1 MTQQQINDGIAI
13 FEQYARG
20 AAAGRTIATANQFI
34 DKLVNQ
40 LNWQF
45 PVARDFTN
53 ILIQSGLVNFTQQW
67 LKLTD
72 HGYATICGDLPYRL
86 TPNLRVFFDHSHKRE
101 SIFNRIWTII
111 GGDKGSNPFYID
123 GPVLYQHIHQYIPTL
138 PADYA
143 DFLADRT
150 NRGESPARTI
160 WAKHLFMALTDTD
173 AIALLDSLTQ
183 TIADRQNQPAETPEQ
198 TDREAMQTTDTTKK
212 PKIFISHNHADA
224 EYAREL
230 VDLLHSLGVAYG
242 DIFCSSYDGCGVPFG
257 TSFLDSIRG
266 QYDGYDLLVLYIH
279 SPRYYRSPVSLCE
292 MGAAWILRTAHRSF
306 LTADCDYG
314 MLKGVVTS
322 EEIAFHPT
330 ASDAAHRLNEFREL
344 IERTFA
350 LRPIPASAWERHRT
364 AFITAVSQTQQ

>member
-20 AAAGRTIATANQFI
+20 SSPGRTIATATQFI
-34 DKLVNQ
+34 NKLVNQ

-53 ILIQSGLVNFTQQW
+53 ILIQSGLITAPQQW

-86 TPNLRVFFDHSHKRE
+86 TPNLRVFFDHAAKRE
-101 SIFNRIWTII
+101 SIFNRIWAII
-111 GGDKGSNPFYID
+111 GTDKGSNPFYID
-123 GPVLYQHIHQYIPTL
+123 GPALYHHIRQHIPTL

-143 DFLADRT
+143 DFLADRA

-160 WAKHLFMALTDTD
+160 WAKQLFTALTATD

-183 TIADRQNQPAETPEQ
+183 IIADRQNKPTGTQEQ
-198 TDREAMQTTDTTKK
+198 TDKEAMETTAKK
-212 PKIFISHNHADA
+212 PKIFISHNHTDA
-224 EYAREL
+224 EYAGHL
-230 VDLLHSLGVAYG
+230 VDLLHSLGVAYD

-257 TSFLDSIRG
+257 TSFLDAIRG
-266 QYDGYDLLVLYIH
+266 QYDGYDLTVLYIH

-292 MGAAWILRTAHRSF
+292 MGASWILRTAHRSF
-306 LTADCDYG
+306 LTADCDYS

-322 EEIAFHPT
+322 EEIAFHP
-330 ASDAAHRLNEFREL
+330 AAPDAAHRLNEFREL
-344 IERTFA
+344 IERTFS

-364 AFITAVSQTQQ
+364 AFITAVSQPQQ